1 MLTIGSLFSGIG
13 GLELGLEV
21 AGVGKT
27 IWQVEQ
33 DDFCRNVLAKHW
45 PEAERF
51 DDIKTVGAD
60 NLRYADIICGGFPC
74 QDISLAG
81 SGAGLAGER
90 SGLWGE
96 MYRVIRE
103 IRPQFVIVENVPAI
117 TSRGLGTVLGDLASC
132 GYNAEWDCISAASIG
147 ACHRR
152 DRLFIIAYN
161 TDPNSGRREVKREQ
175 EHGKQQSQRRDE
187 PDGLGKTGRREG
199 AHDSANPEREPVRDK
214 SKRDTSR
221 RVNVQAGRQAQSVD
235 DGKEGD
241 SANPE
246 REGLQERERA
256 QGEWTYASIA
266 GGHGGNVEPRFCP
279 VIPNGF
285 PGRVARL
292 KALGNAVVPA
302 VAYQVGRALLQRINE
317 ANCT

>member
-13 GLELGLEV
+13 GLEIGLEV

-51 DDIKTVGAD
+51 DDIKTVGAN

-103 IRPQFVIVENVPAI
+103 IRPRFVIVENVPAL
-117 TSRGLGTVLGDLASC
+117 TSRGLGAVLGDLASC
-132 GYNAEWDCISAASIG
+132 GYDAEWDCVSAASIG

-161 TDPNSGRREVKREQ
+161 TDPNSGRREEQREQ

-199 AHDSANPEREPVRDK
+199 AHDSTDPDSNTVRKQSRRSSRTGRPSSSQLREP
-214 SKRDTSR
+214 S
-221 RVNVQAGRQAQSVD
+221 
-235 DGKEGD
+235 KEGD
-241 SANPE
+241 STNPQ
-246 REGLQERERA
+246 RKGLQERERA
-256 QGEWTYASIA
+256 QGKWSYASIA
-266 GGHGGNVEPRFCP
+266 GGHGGNVKPRFCP

>member
-33 DDFCRNVLAKHW
+33 DDFCRNILARHW

-51 DDIKTVGAD
+51 NDIKTVETH

-96 MYRVIRE
+96 MHRVIRE
-103 IRPQFVIVENVPAI
+103 IRPRFVIVENVPAL
-117 TSRGLGTVLGDLASC
+117 TGRGLGTVLGDLASC
-132 GYNAEWDCISAASIG
+132 GYDAEWDCISAASIG
-147 ACHRR
+147 ACHHR
-152 DRLFIIAYN
+152 DRIFIIAWRN
-161 TDPNSGRREVKREQ
+161 APKPLRKG
-175 EHGKQQSQRRDE
+175 
-187 PDGLGKTGRREG
+187 P
-199 AHDSANPEREPVRDK
+199 
-214 SKRDTSR
+214 
-221 RVNVQAGRQAQSVD
+221 
-235 DGKEGD
+235 
-241 SANPE
+241 PE
-246 REGLQERERA
+246 REGLGRS
-256 QGEWTYASIA
+256 WTYASIA
-266 GGHGGNVEPRFCP
+266 GSSRGSFEPGVCP
-279 VIPNGF
+279 VLHDGF
-285 PGRVARL
+285 PGRVAQL